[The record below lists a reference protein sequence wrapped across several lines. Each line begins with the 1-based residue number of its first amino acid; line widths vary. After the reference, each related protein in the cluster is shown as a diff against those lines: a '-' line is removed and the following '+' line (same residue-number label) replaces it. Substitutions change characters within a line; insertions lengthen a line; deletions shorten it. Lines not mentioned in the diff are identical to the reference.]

1 MGMGMGMRIEDR
13 GRRMVM
19 VIVMAMGWRMR
30 TWTTKCEKWLIDFV
44 SDLGPRLRF
53 DFGVRAQRVPCY
65 SRVNKELCARFRFS
79 ILFLTLA
86 RWQWICGT
94 LKSLNFDSSGDSND
108 NRHNKIAIIYQIWQG
123 AEINRKKR
131 AFISP
136 NFWLM
141 KPFRYTIEEK
151 GKTKVLTSTV
161 QHEKKKNGGATSRW
175 PQRRYFHSFQTIL
188 KKKPSRIDFSPS
200 NSHQSI
206 HKGQLAAPNWKVTLS
221 NGESII
227 KALHT
232 LILSDIILKSSNLR
246 TPCWIE
252 SRQHKGCCTCHLNW
266 WYIL

>member
-161 QHEKKKNGGATSRW
+161 QHEKKKWGGDIEMTPEKIFPFVPNNIKKKTFEDWLFTFELTSINSQRPVGGA
-175 PQRRYFHSFQTIL
+175 
-188 KKKPSRIDFSPS
+188 
-200 NSHQSI
+200 
-206 HKGQLAAPNWKVTLS
+206 
-221 NGESII
+221 E
-227 KALHT
+227 
-232 LILSDIILKSSNLR
+232 LKSDTQQWGIDYKG
-246 TPCWIE
+246 TPHINIIRYYSQIKQFEDTLLNRIE
-252 SRQHKGCCTCHLNW
+252 AA
-266 WYIL
+266 